1 MSTDQPY
8 DAVRKRPGGRSAR
21 IRAATLHAALEE
33 LAEVGYAA
41 FSLDAV
47 ARRAGVHKTTLYR
60 RWGTPDDL
68 LLEAMI
74 EAAQES
80 VPIPD
85 LGALRSDLLAY
96 LEAIVE
102 NLRSPLVD
110 AAARAFAAEAPR
122 NPRLAETG
130 RRFWARRFALARPI
144 TERAIERGELPEST
158 DPDQIIEL
166 LLGPV
171 YLRLL
176 VTNDVL
182 DRSFVENTV
191 NFVVAGAGAAKRER
205 IGDITPVDES
215 GSDTSATAP

>member
-8 DAVRKRPGGRSAR
+8 DAVRQRPGGRSAR
-21 IRAATLHAALEE
+21 IRAAALHAALEE

-47 ARRAGVHKTTLYR
+47 ARRAGAHKTTLYR

-68 LLEAMI
+68 LLEAMT

-85 LGALRSDLLAY
+85 SGALRSDLLAY

-110 AAARAFAAEAPR
+110 AVARVYAAEAPR
-122 NPRLAETG
+122 NPRFAETG
-130 RRFWARRFALARPI
+130 RRFWAMRFASARPI

-158 DPDQIIEL
+158 DPDRIIEL

-176 VTNDVL
+176 VTNDAF
-182 DRSFVENTV
+182 DRPFVENTV
-191 NFVVAGAGAAKRER
+191 DFVVAGATAGGGRRAAGVK
-205 IGDITPVDES
+205 PVDQS
-215 GSDTSATAP
+215 GGDTSATAP